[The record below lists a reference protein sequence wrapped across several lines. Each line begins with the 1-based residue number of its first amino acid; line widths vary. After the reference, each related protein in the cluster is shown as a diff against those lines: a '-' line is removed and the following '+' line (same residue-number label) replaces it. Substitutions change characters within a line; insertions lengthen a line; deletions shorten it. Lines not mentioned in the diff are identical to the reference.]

1 MADLQLRIMGEDN
14 ASAAFSGVSSAASAA
29 GQAIISFTRDSL
41 KAYAESERA
50 QRQLSLVAKGLS
62 GAFQEQAKAL
72 AETNL
77 VSDETVM
84 GLQTM
89 LLRYGEAP
97 AAVEGTTQAILD
109 YAAATGNDARAAT
122 DALCRGRNGTLQ
134 GPWHHH

>member
-14 ASAAFSGVSSAASAA
+14 ASAAFSGV
-29 GQAIISFTRDSL
+29 GQAARATTQILIDFARDSL

-50 QRQLSLVAKGLS
+50 QRQLSLVAKSLS

-72 AETNL
+72 AEANL

-97 AAVEGTTQAILD
+97 AAVEGTTQAIL
-109 YAAATGNDARAAT
+109 G
-122 DALCRGRNGTLQ
+122 Q
-134 GPWHHH
+134 GVR